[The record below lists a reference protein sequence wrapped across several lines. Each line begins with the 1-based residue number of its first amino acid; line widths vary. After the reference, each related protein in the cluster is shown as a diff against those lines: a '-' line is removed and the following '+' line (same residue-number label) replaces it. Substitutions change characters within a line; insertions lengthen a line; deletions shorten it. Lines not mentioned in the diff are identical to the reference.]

1 MRLRAEGQGF
11 GGHVKSIFKNRMNDH
26 FKLPWADVKLKETRD
41 GNMTIKV
48 IGAGFGRTGTDSL
61 REALTI
67 LGFGPCHHMFEVDN
81 NPDQQ
86 ALWRRRAL
94 GDDIPLTTLLDGYHA
109 CVDWPSSFYWRE
121 LSNLYPDAKVILSLR
136 DPEAWWTSF
145 SRTILNPIMA
155 DKNVGETVG
164 WNLIGKQVF
173 DGQPDD
179 RDTAI
184 SAFVANTKAV
194 RGTIAAD
201 RLLEYQPGDGW
212 DPLCAFLS
220 VPVPD
225 QPYPSRNSTQDF
237 KARRSE

>member
-1 MRLRAEGQGF
+1 
-11 GGHVKSIFKNRMNDH
+11 
-26 FKLPWADVKLKETRD
+26 
-41 GNMTIKV
+41 MTIRV

-67 LGFGPCHHMFEVDN
+67 LGFGPCHHMFEVGNDPN
-81 NPDQQ
+81 QQ
-86 ALWRRRAL
+86 DLWRRKAL
-94 GDDIPLTTLLDGYHA
+94 DEDIPLPQLLKGYNA

-121 LSNLYPDAKVILSLR
+121 LSQLYPDAKVVLSLR

-155 DKNVGETVG
+155 DKDIGETVG

-173 DGQPDD
+173 NGRPDD

-184 SAFVANTKAV
+184 AAFNENNRAV
-194 RGTIAAD
+194 RAAIPAD
-201 RLLEYQPGDGW
+201 RLLEYAPGDGW
-212 DPLCAFLS
+212 KPLCDFLQ

-225 QPYPSRNSTQDF
+225 QPYPSRNSTHDF
-237 KARRSE
+237 VARRDE